1 MSLYTTGEL
10 AKKCNVSVRT
20 IQYYDERG
28 ILVPTDLTEGGRRLF
43 SEKDVA
49 TLETICFLRDLDISI
64 KDIAEIL
71 ESDESKKV
79 IELLLDELNKNL
91 QADIKKKT
99 EQLEKIKNIRNFLTS
114 FKDGS
119 QKTIHDI
126 SSIMEDDRVVRN
138 IRGIMEEKEKRK
150 KMYKKMLIVGIPVE
164 ITGIVTFVIGILQG
178 IWIPFFVTTAVY
190 TICAVFLANYWYK
203 RIEYICPECH
213 TRFQP
218 RKMETLLANHNP
230 KMRKLT
236 CPSCR
241 RKIWSLEV
249 YRKEVD
255 A

>member
-49 TLETICFLRDLDISI
+49 TLETICFLRVLDISI

-71 ESDESKKV
+71 EADESKKV

-126 SSIMEDDRVVRN
+126 SSIMEER
-138 IRGIMEEKEKRK
+138 EKQK
-150 KMYKKMLIVGIPVE
+150 KMYKKMLIIAIPLE
-164 ITGIVTFVIGILQG
+164 IIEIVTFVIGIVKG
-178 IWIPFFVTTAVY
+178 IWIPFIVAVAVLA
-190 TICAVFLANYWYK
+190 ICASIILDHWYK

-218 RKMETLLANHNP
+218 PKMEALLANHNP

-249 YRKEVD
+249 YRREVD
-255 A
+255 V

>member
-91 QADIKKKT
+91 Q
-99 EQLEKIKNIRNFLTS
+99 
-114 FKDGS
+114 
-119 QKTIHDI
+119 
-126 SSIMEDDRVVRN
+126 
-138 IRGIMEEKEKRK
+138 EEKEKRK

>member
-64 KDIAEIL
+64 KDIAGIL
-71 ESDESKKV
+71 EADESKKV
-79 IELLLDELNKNL
+79 IELLLDEQDKNL
-91 QADIKKKT
+91 QEDIKRKT
-99 EQLEKIKNIRNFLTS
+99 EQLGKIKNIRSSLAS

-126 SSIMEDDRVVRN
+126 SSIME
-138 IRGIMEEKEKRK
+138 EKEKRK
-150 KMYKKMLIVGIPVE
+150 KMYKKIAIIAIPLE
-164 ITGIVTFVIGILQG
+164 TAGIVTFVIGILKG
-178 IWIPFFVTTAVY
+178 IWIPFFVTLAVHIIC
-190 TICAVFLANYWYK
+190 TIFLVNYWYK
-203 RIEYICPECH
+203 QIEYICPECH

-218 RKMETLLANHNP
+218 KKIEAVLGNHTP

-236 CPSCR
+236 CPSCK

-249 YRKEVD
+249 YRREVNV
-255 A
+255 

>member
-43 SEKDVA
+43 SDKDVA

-79 IELLLDELNKNL
+79 IELLLDDQDKNL
-91 QADIKKKT
+91 QAEIKKKT
-99 EQLEKIKNIRNFLTS
+99 EQIEKIKNIRSFLTS

-126 SSIMEDDRVVRN
+126 SSIME
-138 IRGIMEEKEKRK
+138 EKEKRK
-150 KMYKKMLIVGIPVE
+150 KMYKKMLVIAIPLE
-164 ITGIVTFVIGILQG
+164 IIEIVTFVIGILKG
-178 IWIPFFVTTAVY
+178 IWLPFFVTMAVLIVC
-190 TICAVFLANYWYK
+190 TIFMFKYWYK

-218 RKMETLLANHNP
+218 KKLEALFGNHTP
-230 KMRKLT
+230 KTRKLT
-236 CPSCR
+236 CPTCR
-241 RKIWSLEV
+241 RKIWSLEI

>member
-114 FKDGS
+114 FKDDS

-126 SSIMEDDRVVRN
+126 SS
-138 IRGIMEEKEKRK
+138 IMEEKEKRK

>member
-20 IQYYDERG
+20 IQYYDERD

-126 SSIMEDDRVVRN
+126 SS
-138 IRGIMEEKEKRK
+138 IMEEKEKRK

>member
-49 TLETICFLRDLDISI
+49 TLETICFLRVLDISI

-71 ESDESKKV
+71 EADESKKV
-79 IELLLDELNKNL
+79 IELLLDEQDKIL

-99 EQLEKIKNIRNFLTS
+99 EQLEKIKNIRIFLTS

-126 SSIMEDDRVVRN
+126 SSIMEER
-138 IRGIMEEKEKRK
+138 EKQK

>member
-43 SEKDVA
+43 SEKDVV

-79 IELLLDELNKNL
+79 IELLLDDQDKTL
-91 QADIKKKT
+91 QAEIKKKM
-99 EQLEKIKNIRNFLTS
+99 EQLEKIKNIRRFLIS

-126 SSIMEDDRVVRN
+126 SSIME
-138 IRGIMEEKEKRK
+138 EKENRK
-150 KMYKKMLIVGIPVE
+150 KMYKKMLIIAIPLE
-164 ITGIVTFVIGILQG
+164 IIEIVTFVIGILKG
-178 IWIPFFVTTAVY
+178 IWIPFFLTMAVLIVC
-190 TICAVFLANYWYK
+190 TIFMFGYWYK

-218 RKMETLLANHNP
+218 KKLEAFFGNHTP

-236 CPSCR
+236 CPICK
-241 RKIWSLEV
+241 RKRWSLEV

>member
-49 TLETICFLRDLDISI
+49 TLKTICFLRDLDISI

-79 IELLLDELNKNL
+79 IELLLDEQDKNI
-91 QADIKKKT
+91 QADIKRKT
-99 EQLEKIKNIRNFLTS
+99 EQLEKINEIRSSLTF

-119 QKTIHDI
+119 QNTIYDI
-126 SSIMEDDRVVRN
+126 SA
-138 IRGIMEEKEKRK
+138 IMEEKDKHK

-164 ITGIVTFVIGILQG
+164 IIGITTLVIGILQG
-178 IWIPFFVTTAVY
+178 IWLPFFVTMAVY
-190 TICAVFLANYWYK
+190 TICAVFSANYWYK

-218 RKMETLLANHNP
+218 EKMQALWAIHTP

-236 CPSCR
+236 CPSCK
-241 RKIWSLEV
+241 RKIWSIEV
-249 YRKEVD
+249 YRRGGD

>member
-126 SSIMEDDRVVRN
+126 SSIME
-138 IRGIMEEKEKRK
+138 EKEKRK

-213 TRFQP
+213 TRSQP

-230 KMRKLT
+230 KMSKLT

>member
-43 SEKDVA
+43 SEEDVA

-71 ESDESKKV
+71 ESEESKKV
-79 IELLLDELNKNL
+79 IELLLDEQEKNI
-91 QADIKKKT
+91 QADVKKKT
-99 EQLEKIKNIRNFLTS
+99 KQLENIKGIRSSLAS

-126 SSIMEDDRVVRN
+126 SSIME
-138 IRGIMEEKEKRK
+138 EKEKRK
-150 KMYKKMLIVGIPVE
+150 KMYKKMLIIAIPLEIVE
-164 ITGIVTFVIGILQG
+164 IVTFVIGILKG
-178 IWIPFFVTTAVY
+178 IWIPFFVTM
-190 TICAVFLANYWYK
+190 AVFIVCTIFMFGHWYK

-213 TRFQP
+213 EVFRP
-218 RKMETLLANHNP
+218 NRKEAFFANHTPTLRN
-230 KMRKLT
+230 LT
-236 CPSCR
+236 CKHCGV
-241 RKIWSLEV
+241 KGLCIET
-249 YRKEVD
+249 YGKED
-255 A
+255 KKNG

>member
-43 SEKDVA
+43 SEDDVV

-64 KDIAEIL
+64 KGIAEIL

-79 IELLLDELNKNL
+79 IEILLDEQAKNI
-91 QADIKKKT
+91 QADIKRKT
-99 EQLEKIKNIRNFLTS
+99 EQLEKINGIRSSLAS

-126 SSIMEDDRVVRN
+126 SSIME
-138 IRGIMEEKEKRK
+138 EKNKHK

-164 ITGIVTFVIGILQG
+164 IMGIVTFVIGILQG
-178 IWIPFFVTTAVY
+178 IWIPFFVTMVVY
-190 TICAVFLANYWYK
+190 TICAVFLVSYWYK

-218 RKMETLLANHNP
+218 QKMEALLANHNP

-236 CPSCR
+236 CPNCK
-241 RKIWSLEV
+241 RKIWSVEV
-249 YRKEVD
+249 YRREVD
-255 A
+255 V

>member
-10 AKKCNVSVRT
+10 AKKCGVSVRT
-20 IQYYDERG
+20 VQYYDERG

-43 SEKDVA
+43 SEDDVA

-79 IELLLDELNKNL
+79 IELLLDEQEKNI
-91 QADIKKKT
+91 QEDVKRRT
-99 EQLEKIKNIRNFLTS
+99 EQLEIIKSIRSALSS
-114 FKDGS
+114 FKDGT

-126 SSIMEDDRVVRN
+126 SQV
-138 IRGIMEEKEKRK
+138 MEEKEKRK
-150 KMYKKMLIVGIPVE
+150 KMYKKMVIIAIPLE
-164 ITGIVTFVIGILQG
+164 TAEIVTFVIGILKG
-178 IWIPFFVTTAVY
+178 IWVPFFVSLAVFI
-190 TICAVFLANYWYK
+190 ICAVFMVDYWYK
-203 RIEYICPECH
+203 QIEYICPECH

-218 RKMETLLANHNP
+218 RKMEAVFGNHTP

-236 CPSCR
+236 CPSCK

-249 YRKEVD
+249 YRKGVNS
-255 A
+255 

>member
-43 SEKDVA
+43 SEEDVA

-71 ESDESKKV
+71 KADESKKV
-79 IELLLDELNKNL
+79 IELLLDEQDKNL
-91 QADIKKKT
+91 QEDIKRKT
-99 EQLEKIKNIRNFLTS
+99 EQLGKIKSIRSSLAS

-119 QKTIHDI
+119 KKTIHDI
-126 SSIMEDDRVVRN
+126 SS
-138 IRGIMEEKEKRK
+138 IMEEKEKRK
-150 KMYKKMLIVGIPVE
+150 KMYKKMAIISIPLETAEIITFMVGV
-164 ITGIVTFVIGILQG
+164 LKG
-178 IWIPFFVTTAVY
+178 IWLPFFITFAVTIIT
-190 TICAVFLANYWYK
+190 TVFLLNYWYK

-218 RKMETLLANHNP
+218 KKMEVLFANHNL

-236 CPSCR
+236 CPKCK

-249 YRKEVD
+249 YRREVD

>member
-99 EQLEKIKNIRNFLTS
+99 EQLEKIRNFLTS

-126 SSIMEDDRVVRN
+126 SS
-138 IRGIMEEKEKRK
+138 IMEEKEKRK

-164 ITGIVTFVIGILQG
+164 ITGIVTFVIGILQV

>member
-43 SEKDVA
+43 SEEDVA

-79 IELLLDELNKNL
+79 IELLLDEQEKNI
-91 QADIKKKT
+91 QADVKKKT
-99 EQLEKIKNIRNFLTS
+99 KQLENIKGIRSSLAS

-126 SSIMEDDRVVRN
+126 SS
-138 IRGIMEEKEKRK
+138 IMEEKEKRK

-236 CPSCR
+236 CPNCR

>member
-1 MSLYTTGEL
+1 M
-10 AKKCNVSVRT
+10 
-20 IQYYDERG
+20 
-28 ILVPTDLTEGGRRLF
+28 
-43 SEKDVA
+43 
-49 TLETICFLRDLDISI
+49 ETICFLRDLDISI

-114 FKDGS
+114 FKD
-119 QKTIHDI
+119 QV
-126 SSIMEDDRVVRN
+126 EYQNRR
-138 IRGIMEEKEKRK
+138 RGKPPNVDERAYTAEEKEKRK

>member
-99 EQLEKIKNIRNFLTS
+99 KQLEKIKNIRNFLTS

-119 QKTIHDI
+119 QKQFMTY
-126 SSIMEDDRVVRN
+126 RQLW
-138 IRGIMEEKEKRK
+138 RK
-150 KMYKKMLIVGIPVE
+150 KKSERKCTKK
-164 ITGIVTFVIGILQG
+164 
-178 IWIPFFVTTAVY
+178 
-190 TICAVFLANYWYK
+190 C
-203 RIEYICPECH
+203 
-213 TRFQP
+213 
-218 RKMETLLANHNP
+218 
-230 KMRKLT
+230 
-236 CPSCR
+236 
-241 RKIWSLEV
+241 
-249 YRKEVD
+249 
-255 A
+255 